1 MSSHRILTVDDSRLS
16 RRAFV
21 AKPLRDA
28 GYEVFEAENGLK
40 GLESFEEHTPDIVI
54 SDLLMPEMDGFA
66 FVEALRERGVSCP
79 IIVASAD
86 IQDTSRQKIDDLGT
100 FGFLNKPFK
109 PDQLLELVEKAVQE
123 LQA

>member
-21 AKPLRDA
+21 AKPLREA
-28 GYEVFEAENGLK
+28 GYEVFEAENGLE
-40 GLESFEEHTPDIVI
+40 GLEAFEEHTPDIVI

-66 FVEALRERGVSCP
+66 FVEALQERGANCP

-86 IQDTSRQKIDDLGT
+86 IQETSRQRIDDLGT

-123 LQA
+123 LQS